1 MQLDQNTANY
11 DVSDEHQDHAQPAQ
25 SRGARTIDG
34 RRKPSREAGENAAPN
49 STQKPTN
56 HSKPDFLGEHKDT
69 TIDKPDA
76 ETKIGRG
83 QISRRACHP
92 DFESL
97 LLMDKIEEVLI
108 TLRRLIR
115 ATDLHSKQLVKTAG
129 LTAPQL
135 LLLQA
140 IREQG
145 QVTIGA
151 LAKEISLSQATV
163 TTILDRLEKRGLVYR
178 ERSSEDKRKVHAYLT
193 DKGADIIRDAPTP
206 LQEHFVKQF
215 RDLREWEQSMIISS
229 LQRVALMMDAE
240 HIDASPVLD
249 VGDLDRK
256 DGRNLPGQE
265 VTKPS
270 GENGDSNA

>member
-1 MQLDQNTANY
+1 
-11 DVSDEHQDHAQPAQ
+11 
-25 SRGARTIDG
+25 
-34 RRKPSREAGENAAPN
+34 
-49 STQKPTN
+49 
-56 HSKPDFLGEHKDT
+56 
-69 TIDKPDA
+69 
-76 ETKIGRG
+76 
-83 QISRRACHP
+83 
-92 DFESL
+92 
-97 LLMDKIEEVLI
+97 MDKIEEVLI

-140 IREQG
+140 IREKG

-193 DKGADIIRDAPTP
+193 EKGMDFIRDAPTP
-206 LQEHFVKQF
+206 LQEHFVRQF
-215 RDLREWEQSMIISS
+215 RDLRDWEQSMIISS

-249 VGDLDRK
+249 VGDLTRKVSRQHPEAHEGHEDRG
-256 DGRNLPGQE
+256 DHDDHEEGGR
-265 VTKPS
+265 
-270 GENGDSNA
+270 